1 MKYIT
6 KTITIFGIAPLLS
19 LLSLVVDAESPQTII
34 AQTTSEIM
42 AREGDAQKYLS
53 TINSAQLAYYLEHS
67 RFATKIEDLGIGIP
81 SGSNSYQYHI
91 DAQGDE
97 IRQIIMTAKA
107 NDSSIK
113 SYTSV
118 VFLFSIGESRTA
130 IAGICETIKPSIY
143 PPIMPIAPPYPSI
156 GILCPEGSHAL
167 VEFDRK
173 MTF

>member
-1 MKYIT
+1 MNYIA
-6 KTITIFGIAPLLS
+6 KTITIFGIALLLS
-19 LLSLVVDAESPQTII
+19 LLSLAVYPETPQTII
-34 AQTTSEIM
+34 AQTTSETM
-42 AREGDAQKYLS
+42 AREEEAQKYLGA
-53 TINSAQLAYYLEHS
+53 INLAQLAYYLEHS
-67 RFATKIEDLGIGIP
+67 RFATKIEDLDIGIT

-91 DAQGDE
+91 VAQGDE
-97 IRQIIMTAKA
+97 TRQTIVTAKG
-107 NDSSIK
+107 NDSGIK

-118 VFLFSIGESRTA
+118 VFLFSIGESMTA

-173 MTF
+173 VTF